1 MMYTPQNESELKKDV
16 DFDINH
22 RVADFEAIRLR
33 LDNPA
38 YEKAFMQALEDKYQK
53 PPQIEARSSFFEEIR
68 TISKNS
74 MEFIKCYF
82 ERLDAAIL
90 SKDKGQS
97 IAPAVYQSIADK
109 QTLRNEID
117 TWVKNSNQNPAYHE
131 QFTLA
136 QKDSALYFKGDI
148 SADEMRRKSQN
159 SLYHTA
165 FEDNLRLQAYSNPQF
180 SLQQAEAYIAK
191 FSIESLR
198 DRSKEQVINPAEKTV
213 NSPEKYGNAKE
224 DLIRW
229 DNQKITPL
237 ELGKKLQ
244 SPEYK
249 TAFENALHEQY
260 KPGLEGGFGHSFN
273 GSDKEKS
280 AQFVAMRIA
289 GIESAIRVAE
299 KYKEI
304 RANMGK
310 GVNKEPEKAQ
320 TRDFER

>member
-74 MEFIKCYF
+74 MEFIKRYF

-90 SKDKGQS
+90 SKDKGLS
-97 IAPAVYQSIADK
+97 VAPAVYQSIADK

-117 TWVKNSNQNPAYHE
+117 SWVKNSSQNPAYRE

-136 QKDSALYFKGDI
+136 QKDLALYRKGDI
-148 SADEMRRKSQN
+148 STDEMRRKSQN

-180 SLQQAEAYIAK
+180 SLQQAEVHIAK

-198 DRSKEQVINPAEKTV
+198 DRSKEQVINPAEKT
-213 NSPEKYGNAKE
+213 
-224 DLIRW
+224 LIHLK
-229 DNQKITPL
+229 NTVMPKKI
-237 ELGKKLQ
+237 
-244 SPEYK
+244 
-249 TAFENALHEQY
+249 
-260 KPGLEGGFGHSFN
+260 
-273 GSDKEKS
+273 
-280 AQFVAMRIA
+280 
-289 GIESAIRVAE
+289 
-299 KYKEI
+299 
-304 RANMGK
+304 
-310 GVNKEPEKAQ
+310 
-320 TRDFER
+320 

>member
-1 MMYTPQNESELKKDV
+1 MYTPQNESELKKDV

-33 LDNPA
+33 LDNPE

-53 PPQIEARSSFFEEIR
+53 TPQIEARSSFFEEIR

-74 MEFIKCYF
+74 MEFIKRYF

-90 SKDKGQS
+90 SKDKEQS

-109 QTLRNEID
+109 QTQRNEID
-117 TWVKNSNQNPAYHE
+117 TWVKNSSQNPAYRE

-136 QKDSALYFKGDI
+136 QKDLDLYFKGDI
-148 SADEMRRKSQN
+148 SIDEMRRKSQN

-180 SLQQAEAYIAK
+180 SLQQAEAQIAK

-260 KPGLEGGFGHSFN
+260 KPGLEGSFGHSFN

-304 RANMGK
+304 RANMGRGVDK
-310 GVNKEPEKAQ
+310 GLEKNQA
-320 TRDFER
+320 RDLER

>member
-1 MMYTPQNESELKKDV
+1 MYTPQNESELKKDV

-74 MEFIKCYF
+74 MEFIKRYF

-244 SPEYK
+244 SLEYK

>member
-33 LDNPA
+33 LDNPE

-53 PPQIEARSSFFEEIR
+53 TPQIEARSSFFEEIR

-74 MEFIKCYF
+74 MEFIKRYF

-117 TWVKNSNQNPAYHE
+117 TWVKNSSQNPAYRE

-136 QKDSALYFKGDI
+136 QKDLDLYFKGDI
-148 SADEMRRKSQN
+148 SIDEMRRKSQN

-165 FEDNLRLQAYSNPQF
+165 FEDNLRLQAYSNSQF
-180 SLQQAEAYIAK
+180 SLQQAEAQIAK

-260 KPGLEGGFGHSFN
+260 KPGLEGSFGHSFN

-280 AQFVAMRIA
+280 MQFVAMRIA

-310 GVNKEPEKAQ
+310 GVDKGLGKNQA
-320 TRDFER
+320 RDLER

>member
-1 MMYTPQNESELKKDV
+1 MYTPQNESELKKDV

-74 MEFIKCYF
+74 MEFIKRYF

-310 GVNKEPEKAQ
+310 GVNKESEKAQ

>member
-74 MEFIKCYF
+74 MEFIKRYF

-90 SKDKGQS
+90 SKDKGLS
-97 IAPAVYQSIADK
+97 VAPAVYQSIADK

-117 TWVKNSNQNPAYHE
+117 TWVKNSSQNPAYRE

-136 QKDSALYFKGDI
+136 QKDLDLYFKGDI
-148 SADEMRRKSQN
+148 SIDEMRRKSQN

-180 SLQQAEAYIAK
+180 SLQQAEAQIAK

-260 KPGLEGGFGHSFN
+260 KPGLEGSFGHSFN

-280 AQFVAMRIA
+280 VQFVAMRIA

-310 GVNKEPEKAQ
+310 GVDKGLEKNQA
-320 TRDFER
+320 RDLER

>member
-1 MMYTPQNESELKKDV
+1 
-16 DFDINH
+16 
-22 RVADFEAIRLR
+22 
-33 LDNPA
+33 
-38 YEKAFMQALEDKYQK
+38 
-53 PPQIEARSSFFEEIR
+53 
-68 TISKNS
+68 
-74 MEFIKCYF
+74 MEFIKRYF

-136 QKDSALYFKGDI
+136 QKDSALYFKDDI

>member
-1 MMYTPQNESELKKDV
+1 MYTPQNESELKKDV

-74 MEFIKCYF
+74 MEFIKRYF

-97 IAPAVYQSIADK
+97 IAPTVYQSIADK

>member
-1 MMYTPQNESELKKDV
+1 MYTPQNESELKKDV

-38 YEKAFMQALEDKYQK
+38 YEKAFMQELEDKYQK
-53 PPQIEARSSFFEEIR
+53 PPQIEASSSFFEEIR

-74 MEFIKCYF
+74 MEFIKRYF

-90 SKDKGQS
+90 SKDKGLS
-97 IAPAVYQSIADK
+97 VAPAVYQSIADK

-117 TWVKNSNQNPAYHE
+117 FWVKNSSQNPAYRE

-136 QKDSALYFKGDI
+136 QKDLALYRKGDI
-148 SADEMRRKSQN
+148 STDEMRRKSQN

-180 SLQQAEAYIAK
+180 SLQQAEVHIAK

-260 KPGLEGGFGHSFN
+260 KPGLESNFGHSFN

-310 GVNKEPEKAQ
+310 GVNKEQEKAQ

>member
-1 MMYTPQNESELKKDV
+1 
-16 DFDINH
+16 
-22 RVADFEAIRLR
+22 
-33 LDNPA
+33 
-38 YEKAFMQALEDKYQK
+38 
-53 PPQIEARSSFFEEIR
+53 
-68 TISKNS
+68 
-74 MEFIKCYF
+74 MEFIKRYF

-109 QTLRNEID
+109 QTQRNEID
-117 TWVKNSNQNPAYHE
+117 TWVKNSSQNPAYRE

-136 QKDSALYFKGDI
+136 QKDLDLYFKGDI
-148 SADEMRRKSQN
+148 SIDEMRRKSQN

-180 SLQQAEAYIAK
+180 SLQQAEAQIAK
-191 FSIESLR
+191 FNIESLR

-260 KPGLEGGFGHSFN
+260 KPGLEGSFGHSFN

-304 RANMGK
+304 RANMGRGVDK
-310 GVNKEPEKAQ
+310 GLEKNQA
-320 TRDFER
+320 RDLER

>member
-1 MMYTPQNESELKKDV
+1 MYTPQNESELKKDV

-74 MEFIKCYF
+74 MEFIKRYF

-289 GIESAIRVAE
+289 EIESAIRVAE

>member
-1 MMYTPQNESELKKDV
+1 MYTPQNESELKKDV

-22 RVADFEAIRLR
+22 RVGDFEAIRLR

-74 MEFIKCYF
+74 MEFIKRYF

>member
-74 MEFIKCYF
+74 MEFIKRYF

-136 QKDSALYFKGDI
+136 QKDSALYFKDDI

>member
-1 MMYTPQNESELKKDV
+1 MYTPQNESELKKDV

-74 MEFIKCYF
+74 MEFIKRYF

-97 IAPAVYQSIADK
+97 IAPAVYQSITDK

>member
-1 MMYTPQNESELKKDV
+1 MYTPQNESELKKDV

-33 LDNPA
+33 LD
-38 YEKAFMQALEDKYQK
+38 
-53 PPQIEARSSFFEEIR
+53 
-68 TISKNS
+68 
-74 MEFIKCYF
+74 
-82 ERLDAAIL
+82 
-90 SKDKGQS
+90 
-97 IAPAVYQSIADK
+97 
-109 QTLRNEID
+109 
-117 TWVKNSNQNPAYHE
+117 
-131 QFTLA
+131 
-136 QKDSALYFKGDI
+136 
-148 SADEMRRKSQN
+148 
-159 SLYHTA
+159 
-165 FEDNLRLQAYSNPQF
+165 
-180 SLQQAEAYIAK
+180 
-191 FSIESLR
+191 
-198 DRSKEQVINPAEKTV
+198 